1 MLNKNTGT
9 NHGTVTGVLIGLT
22 YLISA
27 FSFSDFNSSSM
38 LSKIIFGFKNFFG
51 CCSNPA
57 YENVFLKATPLT
69 RKESLILPPGT

>member
-1 MLNKNTGT
+1 LNKNTGT
-9 NHGTVTGVLIGLT
+9 NQGVTGVWIGIT

-38 LSKIIFGFKNFFG
+38 FSKRIFGFKNFFG